1 MSSKSKSKTRVATPT
16 IAAPQNAG
24 ECNALIYRI
33 GLAQRHRQRIET
45 AMNEELAAVRARH
58 EAEAAVWTDELKVLC
73 KRVQS
78 YCEAHRVELTDG
90 GKRKFFRFGS
100 GEIQWRNRPPSVSVR
115 AVEAVIESLKKL
127 GLGRFVRVREEI
139 DKEAVLKEPDVAQQV
154 KGLTIGAAED
164 FVVKPWD
171 TELEQVL

>member
-1 MSSKSKSKTRVATPT
+1 MSSKSKKTTRVATPT

-33 GLAQRHRQRIET
+33 GLAQRQRQRIET
-45 AMNEELAAVRARH
+45 AMNDELAAVRERH
-58 EAEAAVWTDELKVLC
+58 EAEAAVWTEELKVLC
-73 KRVQS
+73 ERVQS
-78 YCEAHRVELTDG
+78 YCEAHRGELTEG

-100 GEIQWRNRPPSVSVR
+100 GEVQWRMRPPSVSVR
-115 AVEAVIESLKKL
+115 AVDAVIASLKKL
-127 GLGRFVRVREEI
+127 GLGHFVRVREEI
-139 DKEAVLKEPDVAQQV
+139 DKEAVLRWPDVAQQV
-154 KGLTIGAAED
+154 KGLTIGQRED